1 MGKVKSYYFDNGD
14 VCPHGNDWHANCSE
28 CDFDE
33 SVNIPNGWDVDV
45 DENGPFIVTDDVSTE
60 IDLGRDVPDEIW
72 EPEYLG
78 DK

>member
-1 MGKVKSYYFDNGD
+1 MGNITETTWFEEQLENMEEDFPFLNGI
-14 VCPHGNDWHANCSE
+14 NS
-28 CDFDE
+28 
-33 SVNIPNGWDVDV
+33 GWDVDV